1 MFLAGATNHVL
12 TDQIWNNLDA
22 EQQLYPTAP

>member
-1 MFLAGATNHVL
+1 MFGTGAQYAVL
-12 TDQIWNNLDA
+12 TDQVWNNLDA